1 MASWARR
8 GVVTVP
14 PPTPPPGLGED
25 EASTGQ
31 VKDVV
36 AGEDIKNIYKN

>member
-1 MASWARR
+1 MASWARQ
-8 GVVTVP
+8 GVVTV
-14 PPTPPPGLGED
+14 PPGLGED